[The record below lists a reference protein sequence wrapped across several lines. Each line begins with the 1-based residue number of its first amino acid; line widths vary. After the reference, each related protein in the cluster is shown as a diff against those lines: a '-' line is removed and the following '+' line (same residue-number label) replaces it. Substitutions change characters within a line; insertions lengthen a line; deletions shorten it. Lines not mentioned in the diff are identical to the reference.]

1 MLFERAIE
9 AMAKIDL
16 ELRAKQSFVR
26 GVEVGND
33 KYFCQGHRR
42 QLGIGGTRLKY
53 YLTCEGHHSAMMKD
67 VKYVLI
73 RKSSK
78 SQVATIHGR

>member
-33 KYFCQGHRR
+33 KYCCQGHRR
-42 QLGIGGTRLKY
+42 QLGIGGTRLKD
-53 YLTCEGHHSAMMKD
+53 YLTCERHHSAMKNEESAARIF
-67 VKYVLI
+67 V
-73 RKSSK
+73 SSEAK
-78 SQVATIHGR
+78 